1 MGRGPH
7 SPAIDLSEDR
17 DRALA
22 IHPVSRETG
31 RRLDCFVELLLKW
44 QRVGNLIAAS
54 SVRHLWTR
62 HVGDSLQLLALAPD
76 ARTWL
81 DLGSGAGFPGMVL
94 ACALADVA
102 GARVHL
108 VESNARKA
116 AFLREAARASGA
128 AASIHHGRAEELLP
142 TWQDPVDVVTAR
154 ALAPLPKLLALI
166 APVVKRG
173 AKALLPKG
181 RDIGA
186 ELTEAAK
193 YWNIQSAIVTSR
205 TDSQGRILEI
215 RALESRNER
224 LHSRDLP

>member
-17 DRALA
+17 ARALA
-22 IHPVSRETG
+22 IQPVSRETG
-31 RRLDCFVELLLKW
+31 RRLDCFVALLLKW
-44 QRVGNLIAAS
+44 QGVGNLIAAS

-62 HVGDSLQLLALAPD
+62 HVADSLQLLALAPD

-128 AASIHHGRAEELLP
+128 AARIHHGRAEELLA

-166 APVVKRG
+166 APMVKRG

-181 RDIGA
+181 RDVEA

-193 YWNIQSAIVTSR
+193 YWNIQAAIVPSR